1 MKTFT
6 FRLQAPFKT
15 VGGVMTAGSPPP
27 TAVSWRGVA
36 RPLYGGVGTLQLTQS
51 ISLPVTLCLALID
64 SPGSYEQSPLG
75 YTGKIK
81 GPSSISGQ

>member
-6 FRLQAPFKT
+6 FRLQAPCET

-27 TAVSWRGVA
+27 TAVSWRGA
-36 RPLYGGVGTLQLTQS
+36 AGPLYGGVGTLQLTQS

-64 SPGSYEQSPLG
+64 SPAPYEQSHLG
-75 YTGKIK
+75 YIGKIK
-81 GPSSISGQ
+81 GPSSTSGQ